1 MGSMIAA
8 SPNRMAIMRSM
19 APRFPSSRTVL
30 ATPFGVYNLDTAH
43 KKDISTKI
51 RGAGATDWSP
61 AWPQLTGTVSDLA
74 MQYSSGMLDQS

>member
-8 SPNRMAIMRSM
+8 SPNRMAIMRST

-51 RGAGATDWSP
+51 RGACTTDWSP
-61 AWPQLTGTVSDLA
+61 ACQWSQLSGTVLDLA
-74 MQYSSGMLDQS
+74 MQYSSGMLD